1 MPRKSPWQQFGDNFE
16 STYGA
21 FNKMFQGIETAGIMR
36 EKPEEEII
44 QEGPRNS
51 YNRATGRWTYGGQTY
66 DAPIT
71 GEQLTGLRNQRLT
84 DVMTKYGDIKG
95 GMDMQLRREEL
106 AAKKTANELAA
117 RTLEDKVTQAGQQT
131 QLNKQGLEI
140 GEIAIKQAK
149 SEHQLHLDT
158 LDAQE
163 RIIYAKAAGLEL
175 DNEGQVIA
183 VAIQKATKWDTIR
196 GIRLGVEAQ
205 EIANANAELAG
216 AGLKIDND
224 GKLVALD
231 IAEATKDF
239 KIEGERLDNA
249 RKILENI
256 GLKITNEGNILDL
269 KKSKELFDAELYN
282 AKRKLEVEK
291 QGLEAK
297 FKFNKVYADHA
308 EKSKLSP
315 EEGGFKTQEEANKA
329 LMDALVGVP
338 GGAALVRE
346 LETEYQTHEIAGIT
360 HQGTVLKQ
368 KAMLALQKGG
378 IDRLAEEIDEMNG
391 VDVMVKV
398 TRKDGVVTLNE
409 IDADGRVLRTIA
421 TGNEKN
427 GEFYKNL
434 DMALDPSNMMETAKA
449 YYDTLKVQADTA
461 YTKAAEAHKKQETEG
476 LKSAKAEFKKDDFF
490 INMLIENPDDSMAW
504 AGLVGMDL
512 SMEEIEEKII
522 ERKSLIALDNAGN
535 DDNIDNNKGL
545 KENDNLTVEF
555 DAEDQAINDAQATVE
570 RHSDGV
576 IKEGLGGNT
585 TVLDN
590 AKALVES
597 NTYEGLTKQIAD
609 LETRIK
615 ALDNGPQ
622 TLAKEKQREEL
633 KKEKAKKIKQRQEI
647 KEE

>member
-196 GIRLGVEAQ
+196 GIRLGVKAQ

-269 KKSKELFDAELYN
+269 KKSKELFEAEVFNEKLRLQVEEQELKSKQAYN
-282 AKRKLEVEK
+282 QVYSEYAKRAQLEP
-291 QGLEAK
+291 GT
-297 FKFNKVYADHA
+297 
-308 EKSKLSP
+308 
-315 EEGGFKTQEEANKA
+315 EGAFETQEEANAFLLDGLNKI
-329 LMDALVGVP
+329 DP
-338 GGAALVRE
+338 E
-346 LETEYQTHEIAGIT
+346 LAMELTRKYETNEIAGIT

-434 DMALDPSNMMETAKA
+434 DMALDPANMMETAKA

-461 YTKAAEAHKKQETEG
+461 YTKAAEAHKKQETKG

-490 INMLIENPDDSMAW
+490 IKLLIENPDDSMAW

-535 DDNIDNNKGL
+535 GNNIDTDKGL

-555 DAEDQAINDAQATVE
+555 DAEDQAINDAQAIVE
-570 RHSDGV
+570 RHSEGV
-576 IKEGLGGNT
+576 LKEGLGGNT

-590 AKALVES
+590 AKALIES

>member
-196 GIRLGVEAQ
+196 GIRLGVKAQ

-269 KKSKELFDAELYN
+269 KKSKELFEAEVFNEKLRLQVEEQELKSKQAYN
-282 AKRKLEVEK
+282 QVYSEYAKRAQLEP
-291 QGLEAK
+291 GT
-297 FKFNKVYADHA
+297 
-308 EKSKLSP
+308 
-315 EEGGFKTQEEANKA
+315 EGAFKTQEEANAFLLDGLNKI
-329 LMDALVGVP
+329 DP
-338 GGAALVRE
+338 E
-346 LETEYQTHEIAGIT
+346 LAMELTRKYETNEIAGIT

-434 DMALDPSNMMETAKA
+434 DMALDPANMMETAKA

-461 YTKAAEAHKKQETEG
+461 YTKAAEAHKKQETKG

-490 INMLIENPDDSMAW
+490 IKLLIENPDDSMAW

-535 DDNIDNNKGL
+535 GNNIDTDKGL

-555 DAEDQAINDAQATVE
+555 DAEDQAINDAQAIVE
-570 RHSDGV
+570 RHSEGV
-576 IKEGLGGNT
+576 LKEGLGGNT

-590 AKALVES
+590 AKALIES